1 MKVTIGKEGLTK
13 TRQAAFPETT
23 ECVHCKG
30 EARVGFVAHE
40 GMDDDDK
47 AVWPRDHV
55 QFVSDLHKN
64 LHKNEYSEGG
74 YWLHDC
80 CAVAV
85 YFCRECLKPT
95 ALYNQG

>member
-1 MKVTIGKEGLTK
+1 MKVTLGKEGCKK
-13 TRQAAFPETT
+13 TWQAEFPKTT
-23 ECVHCKG
+23 ECVYCQGK
-30 EARVGFVAHE
+30 ARIGFVAHE

-47 AVWPRDHV
+47 AEWPRDYV
-55 QFVSDLHKN
+55 QFVSD

-85 YFCRECLKPT
+85 YFCRKCLHPT
-95 ALYNQG
+95 TLYNQG